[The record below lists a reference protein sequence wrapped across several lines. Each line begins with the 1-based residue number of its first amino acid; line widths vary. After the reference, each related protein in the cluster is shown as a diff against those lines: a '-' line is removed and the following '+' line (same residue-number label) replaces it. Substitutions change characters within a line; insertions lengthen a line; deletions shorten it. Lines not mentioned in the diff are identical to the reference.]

1 MKAFWADNGKS
12 VGKTL
17 LNQFGSAFL
26 GIMLFMASTAISQVE
41 WLPFLASV
49 IATGFY
55 VYLIYNVMWD
65 KGGQDRIK
73 VDGGR
78 GKKEILKG
86 LWISLVANIPNF
98 ILAILIIATNSNAR
112 TETVAGTI
120 YAISKGIAI
129 VWEGMYT
136 GAVMVYS
143 PRNPIIF
150 LLMIIP
156 ALAASTFGYFMGY
169 NNRRIFGKLFVKKD
183 KTK

>member
-1 MKAFWADNGKS
+1 MKVFWADNGKTI
-12 VGKTL
+12 GKTL

-26 GIMLFMASTAISQVE
+26 GIMLFMASTALSQVV
-41 WLPFLASV
+41 WLPFVATI

-78 GKKEILKG
+78 GEKNLLKG
-86 LWISLVANIPNF
+86 LWISLIANIPNI
-98 ILAILIIATNSNAR
+98 ILAILITVSNFNKS
-112 TETVAGTI
+112 TDMVAGTV
-120 YAISKGIAI
+120 YTISKGIAI

-143 PRNPIIF
+143 PHNPIIF
-150 LLMIIP
+150 WLMIIP
-156 ALAASTFGYFMGY
+156 ALVASTFGYIMGY
-169 NNRRIFGKLFVKKD
+169 NNKRIFGKLFVKKE
-183 KTK
+183 KN

>member
-1 MKAFWADNGKS
+1 MKAFWADNGKT

-26 GIMLFMASTAISQVE
+26 GIMLFMASTALSKVV
-41 WLPFLASV
+41 WLPFIASV

-78 GKKEILKG
+78 AEKNILKG
-86 LWISLVANIPNF
+86 LWISLVANIPNI
-98 ILAILIIATNSNAR
+98 ILAIVITVTNFSAR
-112 TETVAGTI
+112 TNTVSGTI
-120 YAISKGIAI
+120 YTIAKAIAI

-143 PRNPIIF
+143 PNNPIIF
-150 LLMIIP
+150 SLMIIP
-156 ALAASTFGYFMGY
+156 ALMASTFGYYMGY
-169 NNRRIFGKLFVKKD
+169 NNKRIFGKLFVKKE
-183 KTK
+183 KKS